1 MIGRKILPAS
11 AAEVS
16 FCIAAHP
23 YYNNQTTL
31 KPLSNEFRLNI
42 LFGGSTT
49 PMPTTGDTMPAHV
62 AMIFSDYIR
71 LHGNIGQL
79 WQRLREAGHGDRLFT
94 DEFGYSAISFEAGVP
109 HAKNISLLTLLFLLN
124 DSGFPLAEDHT
135 QLCSPAEFMREL
147 QSGLVLRTSFRSV
160 GARHQ
165 DPKDWI
171 YRVHEPVA

>member
-1 MIGRKILPAS
+1 
-11 AAEVS
+11 
-16 FCIAAHP
+16 
-23 YYNNQTTL
+23 
-31 KPLSNEFRLNI
+31 LSNEFRLNI

-49 PMPTTGDTMPAHV
+49 PMPTTSDTMPAHV

-94 DEFGYSAISFEAGVP
+94 DEFGYSAIRFEAGVP

-124 DSGFPLAEDHT
+124 DAGIPFAEDHT